1 MAELFQKVDVERV
14 PRWPLLSRLFALSV
28 VLHGLL
34 LVALMYVPQARSL
47 ALVAGQLSGIE
58 FVSEDYDRSL
68 VGQRATVVNISQGP
82 PEKLFYPADYF
93 GPVADPL
100 MMASP
105 DDPML
110 VQQAAPPLPP
120 PVISRPRRS
129 RGPRVVATPDPEATP
144 TPEAAEATPT
154 PGPDGAAGDE
164 AAKKQAEAEM
174 DAVARANNI
183 ERPPRVNTKPFE
195 DIANKGKQLYDEGKL
210 NLNAA
215 VGVSV
220 TADRNPD
227 GTLNRETVKFE
238 WEQAADETM
247 NALAQEF
254 VTAISESRVLAIL
267 KDPGQVRMALR
278 LDQQTV
284 SVRIAT
290 AVDSGA
296 RAEQMATG
304 YGLLLLTA
312 RKAKQGTD
320 EGELYNRLKV
330 NSEGQNFVMT
340 FEMPRD
346 AAGKMIADMLA
357 KKAKAAAAA
366 ATPGK
371 S

>member
-1 MAELFQKVDVERV
+1 MAELFQRVDVERV
-14 PRWPLLSRLFALSV
+14 PRWPLLSRLFALSI

-58 FVSEDYDRSL
+58 FVSEEYDRSL
-68 VGQRATVVNISQGP
+68 IGQRATIVNISEGP
-82 PEKLFYPADYF
+82 PEKLYYPADYF
-93 GPVADPL
+93 GPVMDPA
-100 MMASP
+100 MMMSP
-105 DDPML
+105 DDPLL
-110 VQQAAPPLPP
+110 VEQAAPPPP
-120 PVISRPRRS
+120 PIVVNRPRRS
-129 RGPRVVATPDPEATP
+129 REPQVVSTPEPEATP
-144 TPEAAEATPT
+144 ETAQATPT
-154 PGPDGAAGDE
+154 PDPAATPDGAR
-164 AAKKQAEAEM
+164 QQSEAEM

-183 ERPPRVNTKPFE
+183 ERPPRINTKPFE
-195 DIANKGKQLYDEGKL
+195 DIANKGKQLYDDGKL

-220 TADRNPD
+220 TADRNED

-254 VTAISESRVLAIL
+254 VTAISESKVLSIL
-267 KDPGQVRMALR
+267 KGAKQVRMALK
-278 LDQQTV
+278 LDQQAV
-284 SVRIAT
+284 SVRITT

-312 RKAKQGTD
+312 RKAKAGTD

-330 NSEGQNFVMT
+330 GSEGQNFVMT